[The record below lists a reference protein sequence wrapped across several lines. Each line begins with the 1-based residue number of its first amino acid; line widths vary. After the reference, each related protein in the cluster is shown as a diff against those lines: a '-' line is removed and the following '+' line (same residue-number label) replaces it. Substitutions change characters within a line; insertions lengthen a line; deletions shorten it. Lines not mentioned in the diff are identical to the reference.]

1 MIEHRIVLIGF
12 GTVGQGLVDIL
23 LTRAAG
29 LGTRYGVRFQVVAV
43 SDLLKGSV
51 YAPDGLD
58 GARLLELARAGRPL
72 SEYPAGADVV
82 TGWDSLQTIRAA
94 RADTVVEVSWT
105 DVKTGQPA
113 IDHCLAAFA
122 SGKHAVLTNKGPV
135 ALAYHQL
142 HDAAA
147 AAGRQ
152 FLFEGTV
159 MSGTPAI
166 RLARQALAGCQIGE
180 IQGIFNGTT
189 NYILTRMETGDT
201 YADALAE
208 AQRLGYA
215 EADPTADVEGF
226 DTLAKVVILANV
238 LLDANLTVA
247 AVPRQGITALTAA
260 DIAAARARGERWKLI
275 GHIRQAADGAVSAEV
290 RPQALPVAHPLASVG
305 GVTNAI
311 TYATDLLGSVTLVGP
326 GAGRLETGFA
336 ILSDLLAIVNV
347 PHTSNLALQ
356 EV

>member
-12 GTVGQGLVDIL
+12 GTVGQGLVEIL
-23 LTRAAG
+23 LTRAAQ
-29 LGTRYGVRFQVVAV
+29 LAARSGVHFQIVGV

-58 GARLLELARAGRPL
+58 GARLLELARTGRPL
-72 SEYPAGADVV
+72 SEYPANPNVV

-94 RADTVVEVSWT
+94 DADTVVEVSWT

-135 ALAYHQL
+135 ALAYQRL
-142 HDAAA
+142 RDAAA

-166 RLARQALAGCQIGE
+166 RLARQALAGCRISE

-189 NYILTRMETGDT
+189 NYILTRMEAGDS

-260 DIAAARARGERWKLI
+260 DIATARARGERWKLV
-275 GHIRQAADGAVSAEV
+275 GHIHQAADGSVSASV
-290 RPQALPVAHPLASVG
+290 QPQALSVAHPLASVG
-305 GVTNAI
+305 SVTNAI
-311 TYATDLLGSVTLVGP
+311 TYTTDLLGPVTLVGP

-336 ILSDLLAIVNV
+336 ILSDLLAIVNL
-347 PHTSNLALQ
+347 PHNPNLAQ
-356 EV
+356 

>member
-23 LTRAAG
+23 RTRAPELAA
-29 LGTRYGVRFQVVAV
+29 RFGVRFVVVAV

-51 YAPDGLD
+51 YAPHGLD
-58 GARLLELARAGRPL
+58 EARLLELVRAGRPL
-72 SEYPAGADVV
+72 SDYPAGDGVI
-82 TGWDSLQTIRAA
+82 TGWDSMQTIRAA
-94 RADTVVEVSWT
+94 QADTVIEVSWT

-135 ALAYHQL
+135 ALAYRQL

-166 RLARQALAGCQIGE
+166 RLAQQALAGCRITE
-180 IQGIFNGTT
+180 IQGILNGTT
-189 NYILTRMETGDT
+189 NYILTRMEAGDA
-201 YADALAE
+201 YAKALAE

-238 LLDANLTVA
+238 LLDANLTVP
-247 AVPRQGITALTAA
+247 AVPRQGITGVTPD
-260 DIAAARARGERWKLI
+260 DIAAAHARGERWKLL
-275 GHIRQAADGAVSAEV
+275 GRIRQAADGTINASVQ
-290 RPQALPVAHPLASVG
+290 PQALPVAHPLANVG

-311 TYATDLLGSVTLVGP
+311 TYTTDLLGPVTLVGP

-336 ILSDLLAIVNV
+336 ILSDLLAIANV
-347 PHTSNLALQ
+347 PHTTNLAL
-356 EV
+356 